1 MINSRSCWWPWPV
14 CLSWLSVVPQSKRS
28 LVQFLV
34 KAHAWVEGSVPGQ
47 ELRGRKYIKSFLK
60 KVQKMWVQSFLKTLD
75 NIVSRVIQ
83 CSLLWPCHST
93 LETCSNEWIQN
104 SEKAM
109 CVKMFITMII
119 LQWQKNLRSNP
130 NVHQLAND

>member
-1 MINSRSCWWPWPV
+1 MALTGVSR
-14 CLSWLSVVPQSKRS
+14 LSVVPQSKRS

-47 ELRGRKYIKSFLK
+47 ELRRRKYIKSFLK

-83 CSLLWPCHST
+83 CSLL
-93 LETCSNEWIQN
+93 
-104 SEKAM
+104 
-109 CVKMFITMII
+109 
-119 LQWQKNLRSNP
+119 
-130 NVHQLAND
+130 